1 MSNEQQHDPT
11 VTLRLELGRVTDQ
24 RNAYEAA
31 LRKEVL
37 VVIREAIAET
47 SRLQAEVARMTDTVG
62 CMSVEVDDLRKD
74 NARLKA
80 EVERLTMEV
89 QP

>member
-37 VVIREAIAET
+37 VIIREAINET
-47 SRLQAEVARMTDTVG
+47 SRLHAEVI
-62 CMSVEVDDLRKD
+62 
-74 NARLKA
+74 RLKA
-80 EVERLTMEV
+80 EVERLEHAIVAGQAIVPDAREV